1 MTPPAS
7 SRMPRSNL
15 TDAGLQGWQIAAIA
29 IDVVVGVILVVGA
42 VMIVKKSKKM
52 EDASTQA

>member
-1 MTPPAS
+1 
-7 SRMPRSNL
+7 MPRSNL

-29 IDVVVGVILVVGA
+29 IDVVVGVILVAGA
-42 VMIVKKSKKM
+42 VMIIKKSKKM